1 MSKDTTVDFTIYFQK
16 GKLAELEA
24 GKGDHGCNG
33 LEKLLKLYTTV
44 STSNMHLF
52 DAHDKLKKYDTVQDI
67 MDDYYVTRLE
77 LYQTRKDYLIN
88 ALEKEVA
95 VLSNKARYIQEVL
108 ADTVDLRKKTKEQVM
123 QMLTSKGYDPDS
135 EDAPGEF
142 KYLTR
147 MPMDS
152 VTQEN
157 VQKLLSEK
165 ENKEKTLTKTK
176 ATTTAQ
182 MWLQELDVLSK
193 EYVGYV
199 EDRQRSCS
207 SISDTVKIKV
217 VKKKVSTTDA

>member
-1 MSKDTTVDFTIYFQK
+1 
-16 GKLAELEA
+16 
-24 GKGDHGCNG
+24 
-33 LEKLLKLYTTV
+33 
-44 STSNMHLF
+44 MHLF

-108 ADTVDLRKKTKEQVM
+108 TDTVDLRKKTKEQVT

-135 EDAPGEF
+135 ADAPGEF

-157 VQKLLSEK
+157 VQKLLSDK
-165 ENKEKTLTKTK
+165 DTKKKMLDKTK

-207 SISDTVKIKV
+207 SIGETVKIKV
-217 VKKKVSTTDA
+217 VKKKLSTTKNDE